1 VSDAAPGSS
10 DDGDLI
16 GETHGHEKKK
26 KSEVNRWVGR
36 S

>member
-16 GETHGHEKKK
+16 GETHGDEKKRK
-26 KSEVNRWVGR
+26 VR
-36 S
+36 